1 MKSSGYAEWLSV
13 TANFAVVA
21 GIIFL
26 AVEIQQNNE
35 LQRSE
40 ARTKYMEVRKEALE
54 NLFQN
59 DALLE
64 SIIKARKNE
73 ALSELEAERL
83 STAYRS
89 FFVLWEWEYDYY
101 TDGLLAESPH
111 QRWKSSVG
119 YYPLIKES
127 WTTHK
132 ITLSPDFVTYMDKN
146 VFD

>member
-1 MKSSGYAEWLSV
+1 MKSSRYAEWLSV

-26 AVEIQQNNE
+26 AVELQQNNA
-35 LQRSE
+35 LQQSE
-40 ARTKYMEVRKEALE
+40 ARTNYMEHRKIALE

-64 SIIKARKNE
+64 SIIKARKNQ
-73 ALSELEAERL
+73 ALTELEAERL

-101 TDGLLAESPH
+101 IDGLLTESPH

-119 YYPLIKES
+119 YYPLIEES
-127 WTTHK
+127 WATHK
-132 ITLSPDFVTYMDKN
+132 ITFSPTFAKYMNEN